1 MSALPITYNTTIIRM
16 SGRSLVIARSLWLV
30 VCLAATLTF
39 LFALPFRWTLL
50 THPSPTN
57 LANLTA
63 LGLTPTF
70 FAAYSVFWEIVIA
83 VPNIIVGF
91 VIFWRCGEE
100 RIALLTSLMLIVFGV
115 GSGTL
120 TPTIRALGSLHPAI
134 DFLQRIFEF
143 LAWYSFA
150 LFFYLFPNGR
160 FVPGWTRWLA
170 IIFLPIFIL
179 WNFASDSPFAPLNWP
194 PYLSLPFIIILQW
207 GTWFFS
213 QVYRYRRASNA
224 IERQQTKWVVFA
236 VVVLT
241 VFAAVSSFIGAFV
254 PGYNLTIEE
263 QPNPQSFAYMLA
275 VWLFSPVMMLLPIA
289 IAFSILRYRLWDIDL
304 IISRALVYSALTV
317 IVAGIYIAIVGGLGI
332 IFQGNGVGV
341 ISLLATGLVAVIFQP
356 MRDRLQRGVNRLL
369 YGERD
374 DPYAVLSRFGQNLES
389 TLAADSILPAIVETI
404 AHTLKLPYCAITFGD
419 ADSAKAAAFGSPTAN
434 VIHLP
439 LSYQSQVVGQLH
451 VAQRAPDEPF
461 ADAELRLLEDI
472 ARQAGVAI
480 HNMRLTIDLQ
490 LARER
495 LVTTREEERRRLR
508 RDLHDG
514 LGPKLAGQIL
524 ILEVVRDSLHAQPES
539 RALVEHLIE
548 DSQTVVSE
556 VRQLVHGL
564 RPPALDEYGLVGAVR
579 AYAAQCEA
587 GGLRVRVSA
596 PESVSPLPAAVEVA
610 AYRIAQESITNVVR
624 HSQAKNCSV
633 TLTMMG
639 GNLKLEIS
647 DDGVGLS
654 LQRKPGVGLASMR
667 ERAEEIGGWCV
678 VENGENGGARVTAQ
692 LPVSHHG

>member
-1 MSALPITYNTTIIRM
+1 MSTLPITYSATVIRL
-16 SGRSLVIARSLWLV
+16 SGRTLVFARSLWLL
-30 VCLAATLTF
+30 VCLTAVITF
-39 LFALPFRWTLL
+39 LFALPFRWALL

-57 LANLTA
+57 FANLTT
-63 LGLTPTF
+63 LGLTPTS
-70 FAAYSVFWEIVIA
+70 FAIYWMMWEVIIAIAYA
-83 VPNIIVGF
+83 VVGF
-91 VIFWRCGEE
+91 IIFWRCGDE
-100 RIALLTSLMLIVFGV
+100 RLALLAALVLVVFGV
-115 GSGTL
+115 GNGTI
-120 TPTIRALGSLHPAI
+120 TPTIRALLGLHPSL
-134 DFLQRIFEF
+134 DLLVHSFEF
-143 LAWYSFA
+143 IGWFSFGMF
-150 LFFYLFPNGR
+150 LYLFPNGR
-160 FVPGWTRWLA
+160 FVPDGTRWLTA
-170 IIFLPIFIL
+170 IWLPTCIV
-179 WNFASDSPFAPLNWP
+179 WNFASDTPYAPLNWTP
-194 PYLSLPFIIILQW
+194 WLSIPFIGLFW
-207 GTWFFS
+207 ASWVFS
-213 QVYRYRRASNA
+213 QVYRYRRVSNTT
-224 IERQQTKWVVFA
+224 ERRQTKWVVFA
-236 VVVLT
+236 VVMLILT
-241 VFAAVSSFIGAFV
+241 MLAISVIGAFV
-254 PGYNLTIEE
+254 PGYDLMSEE
-263 QPNPQSFAYMLA
+263 QPTPQSFFYMIAQGPLA
-275 VWLFSPVMMLLPIA
+275 LLIASLPIA
-289 IAFSILRYRLWDIDL
+289 IAFSVLRYRLWDIDFF
-304 IISRALVYSALTV
+304 INRALVYGTLTVFV
-317 IVAGIYIAIVGGLGI
+317 IVAYVIVVGGLGAL
-332 IFQGNGVGV
+332 FQSSGNVFT
-341 ISLLATGLVAVIFQP
+341 SLLATGFIALLFNPLRQ
-356 MRDRLQRGVNRLL
+356 RLQRLVNRFV

-419 ADSAKAAAFGSPTAN
+419 ADSAKAAAFGSPTSS
-434 VIHLP
+434 VIRLP
-439 LSYQSQVVGQLH
+439 LSFHSQVVGELH

-480 HNMRLTIDLQ
+480 HNMRLTTDLQ

-596 PESVSPLPAAVEVA
+596 PEAVSPLPAAVEVA
-610 AYRIAQESITNVVR
+610 AYRIAQESLTNIVR
-624 HSQAKNCSV
+624 HSQAKNCSL
-633 TLTMMG
+633 TLTMMDR
-639 GNLKLEIS
+639 NLKLEIS
-647 DDGVGLS
+647 DDGVGLP

-678 VENGENGGARVTAQ
+678 VENGENGGACVTAT
-692 LPVSHHG
+692 LPISILH